1 MAIRRFDP
9 NHPGRR
15 TDILCTFGSRSGI
28 PMKAAWYDRNGPAS
42 EVLTVGQLPDPVP
55 GQGEVLVRLRVS
67 GVNPSD
73 VKSRAGA
80 RGGMAFPRIVPHSD
94 GAGVIEAVGSG
105 VDKRRVGERVWL
117 WNGQWRRP
125 FGTAAEKIAVP
136 SEQAVPLPDGV
147 SFEAGACLGIPAM
160 TAEAC
165 LFSDGPLTG
174 KTVLVTG
181 GAGAVG
187 HYVIQLANWGGA
199 RVIAT
204 AGRAESIAACRET
217 GADVVLDY
225 KRENVAERVLKETGG
240 DGVDR
245 IVEVE
250 FGGNLET
257 SLAVIKENGVIATY
271 ASMGAP
277 TPSLPFYPLMFRGV
291 TLRLVLVY
299 ILPAEVR
306 RRATSNIVSALSA
319 GALTHPIA
327 ARYPLDRIAQA
338 HETVEAGNKLGQVLV
353 SID

>member
-1 MAIRRFDP
+1 
-9 NHPGRR
+9 
-15 TDILCTFGSRSGI
+15 
-28 PMKAAWYDRNGPAS
+28 MKAAWYERNGPAAA
-42 EVLTVGQLPDPVP
+42 VLTIGELPDPVP
-55 GQGEVLVRLRVS
+55 GAGEVLVRVHLS

-94 GAGVIEAVGSG
+94 GAGVIEAVGPG
-105 VDKRRVGERVWL
+105 IPKARIGERVWL

-125 FGTAAEKIAVP
+125 FGTAAERIALP
-136 SEQAVPLPDGV
+136 SEQAVTLPDGV
-147 SFEAGACLGIPAM
+147 PFEAGACMGIPAM

-165 LFSDGPLTG
+165 LFSDGPLDG

-187 HYVIQLANWGGA
+187 HYAIQLAKWSGA
-199 RVIAT
+199 KVIASASRPET
-204 AGRAESIAACRET
+204 VAACRSS
-217 GADVVLDY
+217 GADVVIDY
-225 KRENVAERVLKETGG
+225 KRESVAERVREATGG
-240 DGVDR
+240 LGVDR
-245 IVEVE
+245 IVDVE

-257 SLAVIKENGVIATY
+257 SLSVIKENGVIAAY

-277 TPSLPFYPLMFRGV
+277 TPALPFYPLMFKAV

-299 ILPAEVR
+299 ILTPEAR
-306 RRATSNIVSALSA
+306 RRSIANLTASLEA

-327 ARYPLDRIAQA
+327 GRFPLDEIARA
-338 HETVEAGNKLGQVLV
+338 HEAVEAGNKLGQVLV

>member
-1 MAIRRFDP
+1 
-9 NHPGRR
+9 
-15 TDILCTFGSRSGI
+15 
-28 PMKAAWYDRNGPAS
+28 MKAAWYERNGPAKT
-42 EVLTVGQLPDPVP
+42 VLAVGEMPDPVP
-55 GQGEVLVRLRVS
+55 GPGEVLVRVHVS

-94 GAGVIEAVGSG
+94 GAGVVEAVGPG
-105 VDKRRVGERVWL
+105 VEKARIGERVWL

-125 FGTAAEKIAVP
+125 FGTAAERIALP
-136 SEQAVPLPDGV
+136 AEQAVKLPDGV
-147 SFEAGACLGIPAM
+147 SFDAGACMGIPAM

-165 LFSDGPLTG
+165 LFSDGALHG

-187 HYVIQLANWGGA
+187 HYAIQLATWGGA

-204 AGRAESIAACRET
+204 AGRPETIAACRGS
-217 GADVVLDY
+217 GADLVLDY
-225 KRENVAERVLKETGG
+225 KRENVAERVREATAGA
-240 DGVDR
+240 GVDR

-257 SLAVIKENGVIATY
+257 SLAVLKENGVIAAY

-277 TPSLPFYPLMFRGV
+277 TPPLPFYPLMFKAV

-299 ILPAEVR
+299 ILSPEAR
-306 RRATSNIVSALSA
+306 RRSIANLTAALAA

-327 ARYPLDRIAQA
+327 GRFPIEEIARA
-338 HETVEAGNKLGQVLV
+338 HEAVEAGNKLGQVLV
-353 SID
+353 SMD

>member
-1 MAIRRFDP
+1 MR
-9 NHPGRR
+9 
-15 TDILCTFGSRSGI
+15 
-28 PMKAAWYDRNGPAS
+28 AAWYDRNGPAR

-55 GQGEVLVRLRVS
+55 GQGEVLVDVKVS
-67 GVNPSD
+67 GANPSD

-136 SEQAVPLPDGV
+136 AEQAVPLPDDV

-165 LFSDGPLTG
+165 LLSDGPLKN

-187 HYVIQLANWGGA
+187 HYVVQLAKWAGA

-204 AGRAESIAACRET
+204 AGRSESIAACSKA
-217 GADVVLDY
+217 GADLVIDY
-225 KRENVAERVLKETGG
+225 KRENVAERVLGETSGS
-240 DGVDR
+240 GVDR

-250 FGGNLET
+250 FGGNLEA
-257 SLAVIKENGVIATY
+257 SLAVIKENGVIAAY
-271 ASMGAP
+271 ASMGTP
-277 TPSLPFYPLMFRGV
+277 TPTLPFYPMMFKGL

-299 ILPAEVR
+299 ILTAEAR
-306 RRATSNIVSALSA
+306 QRAIANITAGLKA
-319 GALTHPIA
+319 GALTHPVA
-327 ARYPLDRIAQA
+327 GTYPLDRIAQA
-338 HETVEAGNKLGQVLV
+338 HEAVEAGDKLGQVLV

>member
-1 MAIRRFDP
+1 
-9 NHPGRR
+9 
-15 TDILCTFGSRSGI
+15 
-28 PMKAAWYDRNGPAS
+28 MKAAWYDRNGPAR

-55 GQGEVLVRLRVS
+55 GPGEVLVKIKIS

-73 VKSRAGA
+73 VKSRAFT

-105 VDKRRVGERVWL
+105 VDRGRIGSRVWL

-125 FGTAAEKIAVP
+125 LGTAAERIALP
-136 SEQAVPLPDGV
+136 SEQAVRLPDDV
-147 SFEAGACLGIPAM
+147 EFEAGACLGIPAM

-165 LFSDGPLTG
+165 LFSDGSVAG

-187 HYVIQLANWGGA
+187 HYVIQLAKWAGA

-204 AGRAESIAACRET
+204 AGRAETIAACREA
-217 GADVVLDY
+217 GADVVVDY
-225 KRENVAERVLKETGG
+225 KRDKVADCVLKETGG

-245 IVEVE
+245 IVDVE

-271 ASMGAP
+271 ASMAAP
-277 TPSLPFYPLMFRGV
+277 TPTLPFYPLMFKAV

-299 ILPAEVR
+299 IMTAEAR
-306 RRATSNIVSALSA
+306 RRAIANLTAALEA

-327 ARYPLDRIAQA
+327 GRYALNDIARA
-338 HETVEAGNKLGQVLV
+338 HEAVEAGNKLGQVLLT
-353 SID
+353 ID

>member
-1 MAIRRFDP
+1 
-9 NHPGRR
+9 
-15 TDILCTFGSRSGI
+15 
-28 PMKAAWYDRNGPAS
+28 MKAAWYERNGPAKS
-42 EVLTVGQLPDPVP
+42 VLTVGEMPDPVP
-55 GQGEVLVRLRVS
+55 GPGEVLVRIAVS

-80 RGGMAFPRIVPHSD
+80 RGGMAFPKIVPHSD
-94 GAGVIEAVGSG
+94 GAGVIEAVGPG
-105 VDKRRVGERVWL
+105 VEKGRIGERVWL

-136 SEQAVPLPDGV
+136 SVQAVTLPKAA

-165 LFSDGPLTG
+165 LFSDGTLADR
-174 KTVLVTG
+174 TVLVTG

-187 HYVIQLANWGGA
+187 HYAIQLAKWGGA
-199 RVIAT
+199 RAIAT
-204 AGRAESIAACRET
+204 AGRAETVAACRDAR
-217 GADVVLDY
+217 ADCVIDY
-225 KRENVAERVLKETGG
+225 KREPVARRVMEETGSA
-240 DGVDR
+240 GVER

-257 SLAVIKENGVIATY
+257 SLDVIKENGVIATY

-277 TPSLPFYPLMFRGV
+277 TPALPFYPLMFKAV

-299 ILPAEVR
+299 ILAPEAR
-306 RRATSNIVSALSA
+306 RRSVANLTAALEA

-327 ARYPLDRIAQA
+327 GRFPLEEIAKA
-338 HETVEAGNKLGQVLV
+338 HEAVESGTKLGQVLV
-353 SID
+353 QLT